1 MTLLDCAPL
10 LVWRIIYM
18 KYLNEV
24 DGLSVVMSLR
34 DFNELVDGLRTL
46 TMPPVLAGLERLD
59 ATDRFIAGQLA
70 VPEHTVSEWKSG
82 TVRLTADQQARL
94 CNMLERGLKIYEDI
108 LAGYDVED
116 SERPFYEIG
125 VLEEHIRCAGKLLA
139 LQRQL
144 MAADDLM

>member
-1 MTLLDCAPL
+1 
-10 LVWRIIYM
+10 M

-24 DGLSVVMSLR
+24 DGLSIVMSLK
-34 DFNELVDGLRTL
+34 DFNELVDDLRML

-70 VPEHTVSEWKSG
+70 VPEHTVSDWKSG
-82 TVRLTADQQARL
+82 TATLTADQQARL

-108 LAGYDVED
+108 LAGYDSED

-139 LQRQL
+139 LQREPI
-144 MAADDLM
+144 AADELF